1 MRMSWEEMATIKP
14 GDLRWVDA
22 LSQLVAN
29 TALRYKSYE
38 NVQVR
43 EFVAWLSGLA
53 VAPEL
58 MVEAAL
64 RVGLHPEMIAQP
76 ALEAYMMLGWIS
88 DGDLV

>member
-22 LSQLVAN
+22 LTQLVADA
-29 TALRYKSYE
+29 ALRFKSDD

-64 RVGLHPEMIAQP
+64 RVGLHPEMMAPP
-76 ALEAYMMLGWIS
+76 ALEAYMRLGWIS